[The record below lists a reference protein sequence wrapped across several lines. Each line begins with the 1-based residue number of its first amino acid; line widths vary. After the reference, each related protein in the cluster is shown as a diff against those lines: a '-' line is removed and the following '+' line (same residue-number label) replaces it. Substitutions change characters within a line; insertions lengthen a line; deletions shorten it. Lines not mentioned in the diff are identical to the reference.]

1 MKGSK
6 VWKRCA
12 SFLLALAFLLTN
24 MAANPDMLQ
33 AASKQV
39 KSVSLK
45 IGSKKVTKK
54 TVTMYSGDS
63 KTLKAKV
70 SPKSAKKKVTY
81 TSSKRSVATVSNK
94 GVITAKKPGT
104 AQIKVTV
111 TGKNNK
117 KKSTYMKVKVK
128 YVSLSLNKKTA
139 SLKVGKKLNLTAKVS
154 PKKKVKWSSS
164 NRKVASV
171 SSKGV
176 VKGLKAGTA
185 KVTASVGNKKVS
197 CLVKVTKAESGNS
210 GNSSVNVEIKVQGLS
225 AMIEGGNTV
234 YVGHYSP
241 ITTHIIPANATN
253 KALSYR
259 SSNTAVAQVN
269 ERGAIL
275 GISEG
280 TATITVMAAGN
291 VSTTLNVK
299 VVEVPVESVR
309 VVPNTVKLTVTGT
322 TNLAAEILPAEASK
336 KLVNWSSENMS
347 IARVDANGKVTG
359 VSPGTTDIKAQVA
372 GSDRFGIC
380 TVEVV
385 GNSDIADG
393 ISMEVTNPYKDNVG
407 HVYDNTVLFGRDMS
421 IRVRLVRNKQPVG
434 RANINLQLK
443 PVFGNAEDCFEVRQ
457 PNQETDSDGYANFY
471 IGVTDNDWN
480 AVCGKWQSFIVIA
493 KDSAS
498 NERAELSVRF
508 VTVRLEQIEVV
519 SDIFPSKNAS
529 FADSGVYETVSTN
542 GNKKIEYVTSQQVS
556 SPSVDHSVKLDAQ
569 PCLLL
574 PATRETAN
582 SGEWHVTFPNE
593 DSSGTS
599 GNYSIYNDDTNE
611 TTTTTVEE
619 VPAGLN
625 SLSVKF
631 DKIALSKYTAIYM
644 DLYSAET
651 GKLMDHRELT
661 ATNNGSTA
669 GFSFGKQTDERGYLV
684 VSLVSQGQVE
694 EGSEGY
700 VIREITGAWTSEGY
714 EKAETVE
721 LENAVKWEI
730 VNPEFTVGDDLED
743 VEQYV
748 PNGMVPDNY
757 TYKYKVPLFPQAGNA
772 IIEATG
778 PNNDGVKEY
787 FVYPSVNEKIGNV
800 YNNKNVLAPL
810 RKAVKAVYLGKDDVS
825 HQVGKLSQEGNKA
838 IVDSTETGLTTIKA
852 VIAVK
857 DLLPE
862 ELNSQNGGT
871 LYSSIQWVPIPNKI
885 PSEIVSDYY
894 ALEGQ
899 SVTITA
905 QVIDEVGNPVTG
917 KGIITFQYDNGY
929 GLTDIT
935 TQGQQLTGTGND
947 TATNYV
953 TVSEI
958 TNGTTGTT
966 GQAILKLRGVNAGYV
981 EGITAVCG
989 DYNVKLSIG
998 SATKEE
1004 IKKANIYWV
1013 DMGLTYVDSA
1023 VKTDMPSRTTN
1034 FAYEV
1039 LPIPT
1044 NSSSKVGKRWKVGF
1058 LPVAQSHKFSY
1069 TDPGAVERPSEA
1081 NEFVSVSGISIGYSK
1096 EGVGN
1101 CSQENNTAI
1110 LSSTQTGMT
1119 YLTGKIKLPGDSS
1132 SVKFTFYDEDGNEV
1146 THTNIGDSISESTAE
1161 NTGLRY
1167 QMDWEPSGEKLE
1179 ILEGKEV
1186 NLKNYEDAQIHVKL
1200 SDNYGNPIS
1209 GANISYSVTGYHNY
1223 MGTQS
1228 GVTDS
1233 SGIVTVLLPA
1243 PNTAEVTTTISVTA
1257 EKDKDLQGSII
1268 ISYTN

>member
-6 VWKRCA
+6 VWKRFA
-12 SFLLALAFLLTN
+12 AFLLALVFLFTN
-24 MAANPDMLQ
+24 MAANPDLLQ

-54 TVTMYSGDS
+54 TVTMFSGDS
-63 KTLKAKV
+63 KTLKVSV
-70 SPKSAKKKVTY
+70 SPKGAKKKVTF
-81 TSSKRSVATVSNK
+81 TTSKRSVATVSSK
-94 GVITAKKPGT
+94 GVITAKKSGT

-117 KKSTYMKVKVK
+117 KKSAYMKVKVK
-128 YVSLSLNKKTA
+128 YVSLSLNKKSA
-139 SLKVGKKLNLTAKVS
+139 SLKAGKKLNLTAKVS
-154 PKKKVKWSSS
+154 PKRKIKWSTS
-164 NRKVASV
+164 NRKVATV

-176 VKGLKAGTA
+176 VKGIKAGTA
-185 KVTASVGNKKVS
+185 KVTASVGNKKAS
-197 CLVKVTKAESGNS
+197 CLVKVTKAASENS
-210 GNSSVNVEIKVQGLS
+210 GNNNVNVEIRVQGLNAS
-225 AMIEGGNTV
+225 VEGGNTV
-234 YVGHYSP
+234 YVGHSSP
-241 ITTHIIPANATN
+241 ITTQIIPANATN
-253 KALSYR
+253 KTLSYH
-259 SSNTAVAQVN
+259 SSNTGVAQVN

-280 TATITVMAAGN
+280 TAVITVMAAGN

-309 VVPNTVKLTVTGT
+309 VVPDIVKLPITGT
-322 TNLAAEILPAEASK
+322 TNLAAEILPVEASK
-336 KLVNWSSENMS
+336 KLVNWSSDNMA

-359 VSPGTTDIKAQVA
+359 VSAGTTTIKAQVA

-385 GNSDIADG
+385 GNADIADG

-407 HVYDNTVLFGRDMS
+407 HVYDNTVLFGDDMS
-421 IRVRLVRNKQPVG
+421 LRVRLVRNKQPVG
-434 RANINLQLK
+434 KANINLQLK
-443 PVFGNAEDCFEVRQ
+443 PVFGNAEECFEVRQ
-457 PNQETDSDGYANFY
+457 PNQETDGDGYANFY

-480 AVCGKWQSFIVIA
+480 AVCGKWQSFIVTA

-508 VTVRLEQIEVV
+508 ATVRLEQIEVV
-519 SDIFPSKNAS
+519 SDIYPSKNAS
-529 FADSGVYETVSTN
+529 FADSGVYETFSTN
-542 GNKKIEYVTSQQVS
+542 GSKKMEYVTSQQVS
-556 SPSVDHSVKLDAQ
+556 SPSVDHSVELDAQ

-582 SGEWHVTFPNE
+582 SGEWHVSFPNE
-593 DSSGTS
+593 DASGAS

-611 TTTTTVEE
+611 TTTTAVEE

-644 DLYSAET
+644 NLYSAET
-651 GKLMDHRELT
+651 GKLIEHQELT
-661 ATNNGSTA
+661 ATNNGGTA

-684 VSLVSQGQVE
+684 ISLVSQGQVE

-714 EKAETVE
+714 EKAEAIE
-721 LENAVKWEI
+721 LENTVEWEV
-730 VNPEFTVGDDLED
+730 VNPEFTVGNDLSNLD
-743 VEQYV
+743 QYI
-748 PNGMVPDNY
+748 PSGMIPDNY
-757 TYKYKVPLFPQAGNA
+757 TYKYKVPLFPQVGNA
-772 IIEATG
+772 IIEATN
-778 PNNDGVKEY
+778 PNNDGIKEY
-787 FVYPSVNEKIGNV
+787 FVYPSVNESTGGI
-800 YNNKNVLAPL
+800 YANKNTLAPV
-810 RKAVKAVYLGKDDVS
+810 RRAVKAVYVGKDDVT
-825 HQVGKLSQEGNKA
+825 HQVGKFRQEGNKA
-838 IVDSTETGLTTIKA
+838 IVDSTETGLTTLKA

-857 DLLPE
+857 GLKE
-862 ELNSQNGGT
+862 EDLNSQNGGT
-871 LYSSIQWVPIPNKI
+871 LYSSIQWVPVPNNV

-905 QVIDEVGNPVTG
+905 QVIDKDGNPVAG
-917 KGIITFQYDNGY
+917 NGIITFQYNNGY

-935 TQGQQLTGTGND
+935 SQGQSLAGAGND

-958 TNGTTGTT
+958 TDGTTDVT
-966 GQAILKLRGVNAGYV
+966 GQAVLKLRGVNAGYV

-989 DYNVKLSIG
+989 DYDVKLSIG
-998 SATKEE
+998 STTKEE

-1023 VKTDMPSRTTN
+1023 VKTDEPSRTTN

-1039 LPIPT
+1039 LSVPT
-1044 NSSSKVGKRWKVGF
+1044 NSSSVVSKTWKVGF

-1069 TDPGAVERPSEA
+1069 TDPAAVERPSEP
-1081 NEFVSVSGISIGYSK
+1081 NEFISVSGISIGYSR
-1096 EGVGN
+1096 EGAGS
-1101 CSQENNTAI
+1101 CSQKDNAAI
-1110 LSSTQTGMT
+1110 ISSTQTGMT
-1119 YLTGKIKLPGDSS
+1119 YLTGKIRLPSDSS

-1167 QMDWEPSGEKLE
+1167 QMNWEPNGEKLE
-1179 ILEGKEV
+1179 ILEGKEA
-1186 NLKNYEDAQIHVKL
+1186 NFRNYEEAQIHVKL

-1209 GANISYSVTGYHNY
+1209 GANISYSLTGYHSY

-1228 GVTDS
+1228 GTTDS
-1233 SGIVTVLLPA
+1233 SGIVTITLPA
-1243 PNTAEVTTTISVTA
+1243 PNTIDAATTISVTA

-1268 ISYTN
+1268 ITYTN